1 MHSLRDIFSRQ
12 IRSLSGLWVT
22 KCLNEANTFPNSK
35 KAIHMGNELPTAQ
48 ILAPEVQLPKYVP
61 CFRFVAM
68 GLGLGRKRG
77 ECATSL
83 VKWDKRA
90 LWHAK
95 NGRNL
100 IMAIYAFL
108 TMTECIIMFVLA
120 NAKYPE
126 LTVASIDRFNRLLKM
141 TNQARIMSF
150 RRRIQCQRTLKHLH
164 PCGTSR
170 TLYEVHNS

>member
-1 MHSLRDIFSRQ
+1 
-12 IRSLSGLWVT
+12 
-22 KCLNEANTFPNSK
+22 
-35 KAIHMGNELPTAQ
+35 MGNELPTAQ